1 MVDDVSSTLVTTSST
16 TYISGL
22 SGFDSSALIEA
33 AVQAKLAPAYVLE
46 ARVEEDEA
54 VLSSYSEMASLLE
67 TLEDTLNALRNEPGT
82 LSDPSVFESRAA
94 YLSSDDSSTPGNYLG
109 VVVDENTEPTSYE
122 IQIQQL
128 ATAHK
133 ISSDRQSSETDALGL
148 DGVFS
153 LGAGSSSAD
162 ITITADMSLED
173 VRNAINDSSDES
185 GVSASILQ
193 VSDTEFILVLSA
205 SETGQEIS
213 LSSVSGDDIAQKLGI
228 LNTDSSV
235 KNELQTVQ
243 NAILSVDGVQ
253 VERST
258 NSIDDLI
265 EGVSLDLY
273 SANQDATFTL
283 ELDYSYSDVKEELL
297 AFVDAYNAYRE
308 FALIHQDVDSSGNV
322 SEDATLFGDDVLRG
336 VNNSLYDSL
345 NDTWDVDGV
354 TYSLGSLGIT
364 FDSENALEV
373 DETVLDAFLLDNIDV
388 VAEMFEFQ
396 YESDDENLMV
406 LSREGQIA
414 SGSYALDISVDG
426 GGNITDVSVDGDNSL
441 FEIDGNTLTG
451 VAGSEFAG
459 MVFVFTGTESST
471 VNISFSQGF
480 ADSLYNELDDYT
492 NVVDGSLTEAQRAR
506 EERLSNAT
514 SEISSIESA
523 AAAEEERL
531 ITYYANLEAKIAVA
545 NALSDYLDAITSS
558 DD

>member
-1 MVDDVSSTLVTTSST
+1 MVDDVTSTLVTTSST

-33 AVQAKLAPAYVLE
+33 AVQAKLSPAYVLE

-54 VLSSYSEMASLLE
+54 TLSAYSEMADLLE
-67 TLEDTLNALRNEPGT
+67 TLEESLNALRNEPGT
-82 LSDPSVFESRAA
+82 LSDPSVFETRDA
-94 YLSSDDSSTPGNYLG
+94 YLSADDSSTASNYLG
-109 VVVDENTEPTSYE
+109 VVVDENIEPTSYE
-122 IQIQQL
+122 IQIEQL

-133 ISSDRQSSETDALGL
+133 IASDTQSSETDALGL
-148 DGVFS
+148 DGVFT
-153 LGAGSSSAD
+153 LGSGDLSAE
-162 ITITADMSLED
+162 ITVSADMSLED
-173 VRNAINDSSDES
+173 IRSTINDNSDET
-185 GVSASILQ
+185 GVTASILQ
-193 VSDTEFILVLSA
+193 VSDTEFMLVLSA
-205 SETGQEIS
+205 SETGQDIS
-213 LSSVSGDDIAQKLGI
+213 LSSVSGDDIAQSLGV
-228 LNTDSSV
+228 LDSGGV
-235 KNELQTVQ
+235 IKNELQAVQ

-273 SANQDATFTL
+273 SANDDATFTL
-283 ELDYSYSDVKEELL
+283 EIGYSYSDVKEEIL
-297 AFVDAYNAYRE
+297 AFVEAYNAYRD
-308 FALIHQDVDSSGNV
+308 FALTHQEVDSSGNI
-322 SEDATLFGDDVLRG
+322 SEEATLFGDDVLRG

-345 NDTWDVDGV
+345 NDTWDVGGV

-364 FDSENALEV
+364 FDSDNALEV
-373 DETVLDAFLLDNIDV
+373 DETILDEFLLDNIDV

-414 SGSYALDISVDG
+414 SGSYALDISTDVDG
-426 GGNITDVSVDGDNSL
+426 NIIDVSVGGDNSL

-451 VAGSEFAG
+451 VDGGDFAG

-480 ADSLYNELDDYT
+480 ADSLYNELDGYT
-492 NVVDGSLTEAQRAR
+492 NVVDGNLTEAQRAL
-506 EERLSNAT
+506 EERVSDAT
-514 SEISSIESA
+514 SEIASIESSA
-523 AAAEEERL
+523 ADEEDRL

>member
-54 VLSSYSEMASLLE
+54 VLSSYSEMANLLE

-162 ITITADMSLED
+162 ITITADMSLDD

-213 LSSVSGDDIAQKLGI
+213 LSSVSGDDIAQNLGV

-322 SEDATLFGDDVLRG
+322 SEDAILFGDDVLRG

-406 LSREGQIA
+406 LSNEGQIA

-426 GGNITDVSVDGDNSL
+426 GGNITGVSVDGDDSL

-506 EERLSNAT
+506 EERVSNAT

-523 AAAEEERL
+523 AAAEEDRL